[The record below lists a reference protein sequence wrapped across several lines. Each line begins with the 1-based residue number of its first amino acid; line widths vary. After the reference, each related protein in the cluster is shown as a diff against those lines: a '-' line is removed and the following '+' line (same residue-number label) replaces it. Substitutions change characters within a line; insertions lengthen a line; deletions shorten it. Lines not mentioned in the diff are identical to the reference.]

1 MQEPL
6 KIFFRDRHWFD
17 RPLTACQR
25 VLDIGA
31 GGMRRAR
38 HVKTMDIRPLPD
50 TDWVHNADQY
60 PWPLADNSFDY
71 IILSN
76 VIEHVSDLTP
86 FVREVHRIGSPGAIV
101 RVVTPHFSNPCSFAD
116 PTHKHAFSIHFLD
129 FYCVPLFRYRRRS
142 LYFREILW
150 PTMAPL
156 WANHLADF
164 YEVYWAK
171 FIPAWAIYCELEII
185 K

>member
-76 VIEHVSDLTP
+76 VIEHVSDLTS
-86 FVREVHRIGSPGAIV
+86 FVREVHRIGSPGAMV

-129 FYCVPLFRYRRRS
+129 FYCEPLEKS
-142 LYFREILW
+142 TVGLYTKKILGC
-150 PTMAPL
+150 
-156 WANHLADF
+156 D
-164 YEVYWAK
+164 
-171 FIPAWAIYCELEII
+171 IDS
-185 K
+185 